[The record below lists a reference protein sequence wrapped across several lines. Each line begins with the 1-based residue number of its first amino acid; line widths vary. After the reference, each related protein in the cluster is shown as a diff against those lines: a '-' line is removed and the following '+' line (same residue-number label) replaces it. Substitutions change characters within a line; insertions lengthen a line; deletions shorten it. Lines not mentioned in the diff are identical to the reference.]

1 MATTDAIAP
10 DTPPATPVVA
20 RFRRREKR
28 FTVHA
33 ELADGTPVLAHT
45 NNTGRM
51 TGCATPGARCWLD
64 PAPGRRRKLPWSL
77 RVMEA
82 AGQWAG
88 RAPGEPAGGVASD
101 VAGVTSGDVA
111 GDAASGVIRDTADPV
126 PLDAPAPA
134 PGHVLVGVDTA
145 APATV
150 VTAAIAADMLPGLA
164 GCRVVGREVRYPA
177 TIAARSRADLLL
189 AAPDGGRVWVEIKN
203 VTWVQAGCALFP
215 DAPTVRG
222 RKHLD
227 DLVACVAA
235 GDRAAL
241 VFCVQRADAREVAAA
256 TVVDTA
262 YAAGLDAAA
271 AAGVGI
277 FGLQAH
283 VAPAGPRPWRPL
295 PVRLAVEREGGP
307 DRGPEGTPEGGPA
320 PR

>member
-1 MATTDAIAP
+1 
-10 DTPPATPVVA
+10 VVA
-20 RFRRREKR
+20 RFRGREKR

-64 PAPGRRRKLPWSL
+64 PAPGTRRKLPWSL

-88 RAPGEPAGGVASD
+88 RAADDA
-101 VAGVTSGDVA
+101 A
-111 GDAASGVIRDTADPV
+111 GDATGDPAGDPASDPADPV

-145 APATV
+145 APPAV
-150 VTAAIAADMLPGLA
+150 VSAAAAADLLPGLA
-164 GCRVVGREVRYPA
+164 GCRLAGREVRYPPA
-177 TIAARSRADLLL
+177 IAARSRADLLL

-203 VTWVQAGCALFP
+203 VTWVQAGRALFP
-215 DAPTVRG
+215 DAPTLRG

-227 DLVACVAA
+227 DLVTCVAA

-256 TVVDTA
+256 AVVDTA
-262 YAAGLDAAA
+262 YAARLDAAA
-271 AAGVGI
+271 AAGVEI
-277 FGLQAH
+277 YGLQAH

-295 PVRLAVEREGGP
+295 PVRLGVERAGEP
-307 DRGPEGTPEGGPA
+307 DRGPEQGPGPGPERGPGPGPEQGPESTPESMPEGGPA